1 MKPSMFVKISLS
13 ILVVTGA
20 INHPRSLYAQ
30 QFDLLIRH
38 GSVIDGSGSSAINAD
53 IGIRGD
59 RIEFVGDARG
69 KTAKREIDAQGL
81 IVAPGFI
88 DPHTH
93 TLADLSNSETSRN
106 DAYLMQG
113 VTTVVTGNDGSS
125 PIEIGATL
133 AQWKKQRIGTNAA
146 LFIGQGSVR
155 RAVMGMSDAT
165 PTPQQ
170 IEKMQNLVA
179 RAMEQGAIG
188 ISTGLY
194 YAPGSYS
201 STEEVIALTKIA
213 AEHGGIY
220 DTHMR
225 DESSYSSGLL
235 ASVQE
240 TIRIGRE
247 TGILVNI
254 SHIKALGKDVWG
266 KSTDVIAMID
276 AARASGVKVTANQY
290 PYTASGT
297 SVVAALVP
305 RWAEAD
311 GKDAMLKR
319 IDDSTIRPKLIA
331 EMTSNLERRGG
342 AGAMLISS
350 SKDKQIVGK
359 TLEQIAQERKES
371 PIDAALEIVKAG
383 DAGVASFNMKESDIE
398 NFMRQEWVMTG
409 SDGSEGHPRKY
420 GTFPMKLRKYVFDEH
435 IISLPFAIR
444 SSTWLTAQT
453 LGLKDRGLLKTGYYA
468 DIVVFDPKTI
478 NQRAT
483 YENPTVLATGVRYLT
498 VNGELAVDAGNLT
511 SALAGRPLT
520 H

>member
-1 MKPSMFVKISLS
+1 MSLRKL
-13 ILVVTGA
+13 LVLLFLIGVLDTHG
-20 INHPRSLYAQ
+20 SLLAQ
-30 QFDLLIRH
+30 DFDVLIRH
-38 GSVIDGSGSSAINAD
+38 GSVIDGSGSAAKNID
-53 IGIRGD
+53 VGISGD
-59 RIEFVGDARG
+59 RIVFLGNAAGKRAKRQIDAR
-69 KTAKREIDAQGL
+69 GL

-93 TLADLSNSETSRN
+93 TLADLSNPSTSRN

-113 VTTVVTGNDGSS
+113 VTTVITGNDGSS

-133 AQWKKQRIGTNAA
+133 AEWRKQGIGTNAA

-155 RAVMGMSDAT
+155 RAVMGMSDAK
-165 PTPQQ
+165 PTVEQLEQ
-170 IEKMQNLVA
+170 MKSLVA
-179 RAMEQGAIG
+179 RAMSEGAIG

-213 AEHGGIY
+213 AAHGGIY

-225 DESSYSSGLL
+225 DESSYSVGLL

-266 KSTDVIAMID
+266 KSQDVIAMID
-276 AARASGVKVTANQY
+276 AARASGVRVTANQY

-311 GKDAMLKR
+311 GRDAFLKR
-319 IDDSTIRPKLIA
+319 INDSQVRPRLVT

-342 AGAMLISS
+342 AGAMLICSS
-350 SKDKQIVGK
+350 ADKQIVGK
-359 TLEQIAQERKES
+359 TLAEIAQQRNES
-371 PIDAALEIVKAG
+371 PIDAALEIVRTG
-383 DAGVASFNMKESDIE
+383 DAGVASFNMQESDIE
-398 NFMRQEWVMTG
+398 NFMRQDWVMTG
-409 SDGSEGHPRKY
+409 SDGSTGHPRKY
-420 GTFPMKLRKYVFDEH
+420 GTFPLKLRKYVFDDH
-435 IISLPFAIR
+435 IISLAFAIR
-444 SSTWLTAQT
+444 SSTSLTAQT
-453 LGLKDRGLLKTGYYA
+453 LGLKDRGLLKIGYFA
-468 DIVVFDPKTI
+468 DIVLFDPKTI
-478 NQRAT
+478 TQRAT
-483 YENPTVLATGVRYLT
+483 YENPTLLATGVRYLT
-498 VNGELAVDAGNLT
+498 VNGRLAVDEGQLT
-511 SALAGRPLT
+511 NVQAGRPLT

>member
-1 MKPSMFVKISLS
+1 MFFRKLLAV
-13 ILVVTGA
+13 LVVVGA
-20 INHPRSLYAQ
+20 LNAHSLLFAQ
-30 QFDLLIRH
+30 NFDLLIRH
-38 GSVIDGSGSSAINAD
+38 GSVFDGSGSAAQNID
-53 IGIRGD
+53 IGITGD
-59 RIEFVGDARG
+59 RIVFLGDGTG
-69 KTAKREIDAQGL
+69 KTAKRVIDARGL
-81 IVAPGFI
+81 VVAPGFI

-93 TLADLSNSETSRN
+93 TLADLSSPATSRN

-125 PIEIGATL
+125 PIDIGATL
-133 AQWKKQRIGTNAA
+133 AQWKKQGIGTNAA

-155 RAVMGMSDAT
+155 RAVMGMSAAT

-170 IEKMQNLVA
+170 IVQMQKLVE
-179 RAMEQGAIG
+179 RAMEEGAIG

-213 AEHGGIY
+213 AAHGGIY

-225 DESSYSSGLL
+225 DESSYTIGLL

-276 AARASGVKVTANQY
+276 AARASGVRVTANQY

-311 GKDAMLKR
+311 GRDAMLKR
-319 IDDSTIRPKLIA
+319 IDDSSIRPRLIA
-331 EMTSNLERRGG
+331 EMTRNLERRGG
-342 AGAMLISS
+342 AGAMLICSS
-350 SKDKQIVGK
+350 TNKQIVGK
-359 TLEQIAQERKES
+359 TLEQIAQQRKES

-383 DAGVASFNMKESDIE
+383 DAGVASFNMQESDIK
-398 NFMRQEWVMTG
+398 NFMRQDWVMTG
-409 SDGSEGHPRKY
+409 SDGSPGHPRKY

-435 IISLPFAIR
+435 VISLPFAIR
-444 SSTWLTAQT
+444 SSTSLTAQT

-468 DIVVFDPKTI
+468 DVVVFDPKTI

-483 YENPTVLATGVRYLT
+483 YVDPTVLSTGVRYLT
-498 VNGELAVDAGNLT
+498 VNGKLAVDGGELT
-511 SALAGRPLT
+511 NVLAGRPLT

>member
-1 MKPSMFVKISLS
+1 MSFRKLLAVLAVIGVLS
-13 ILVVTGA
+13 AHSSVF
-20 INHPRSLYAQ
+20 AQ
-30 QFDLLIRH
+30 DFDLLIRH
-38 GSVIDGSGSSAINAD
+38 GSVIDGSGSAAQNLD
-53 IGIRGD
+53 VGISGD
-59 RIEFVGDARG
+59 RIAFLGDATG
-69 KTAKREIDAQGL
+69 KTAKRQIDARGL

-93 TLADLSNSETSRN
+93 TLEDLSNPATSRN
-106 DAYLMQG
+106 DAYLTQG

-125 PIEIGATL
+125 PIDIGATL
-133 AQWKKQRIGTNAA
+133 AQWKKQGIGTNAA

-155 RAVMGMSDAT
+155 RAVMGMSDST

-170 IEKMQNLVA
+170 IKQMQDLVA
-179 RAMEQGAIG
+179 RAMEGGAIG

-225 DESSYSSGLL
+225 DESSYTIGLL

-276 AARASGVKVTANQY
+276 AARASGVKITANQY

-319 IDDSTIRPKLIA
+319 IDNSSIRPRLVA
-331 EMTSNLERRGG
+331 EMARNLERRGG
-342 AGAMLISS
+342 AAAMLICSS
-350 SKDKQIVGK
+350 QDKQIVGK
-359 TLEQIAQERKES
+359 TLEQIAQQRKES

-383 DAGVASFNMKESDIE
+383 DAGVASFNMQESDIE
-398 NFMRQEWVMTG
+398 NFMRQDWVMTG
-409 SDGSEGHPRKY
+409 SDGSPGHPRKY

-444 SSTWLTAQT
+444 SSTSLTAQT
-453 LGLKDRGLLKTGYYA
+453 LGLKDRGLLKTGYFA
-468 DIVVFDPKTI
+468 DIVVFDPRTI

-483 YENPTVLATGVRYLT
+483 YVDPAVLSTGVRYLA
-498 VNGELAVDAGNLT
+498 VNGKLAVDGGELT
-511 SALAGRPLT
+511 SVLPGRPLT